1 MSSSCTNGIINK
13 NTPANL
19 STREGLHMSLGD
31 LISSCHKEIAGSR
44 TKNRL
49 TIQISYAI
57 RLIMDFYSTDFLVM
71 MDYIEDV
78 SVISDPDNPSA
89 IHLYQIKTKST
100 DRQYLLSAVIK
111 DEWFQKLYRNALKY
125 SDYVDSASLVCNTDI
140 VVSGTEVFPNERT
153 GLDDKSIEENIK
165 KIRKAI
171 AKDQNVNEADIDL
184 SKFFFVRSLL
194 STKNHKAEVEHE
206 FQDFLLGQDANLQV
220 ATAKSIFTVL
230 YDELDKRFNEEINE
244 DCTDVQ
250 EIMSKKG
257 LDGRTIKEIISCG
270 LAIQI
275 PAPEKLFSDFNV
287 ASISARRRY
296 SSKYQQIKMD
306 MYSNISVFVALKKT
320 LLEFI
325 ESENQNGIDD
335 MVGLFNAVYAKASDC
350 DFVPTCYQDEYYL
363 KTLIMIL
370 IYKYCYGGVGT

>member
-1 MSSSCTNGIINK
+1 M
-13 NTPANL
+13 
-19 STREGLHMSLGD
+19 HMSLGD

-57 RLIMDFYSTDFLVM
+57 QLIMDFYSTDFLVM

-125 SDYVDSASLVCNTDI
+125 SGYVDSASLVCNTDI

-153 GLDDKSIEENIK
+153 GLDDKAIEENIK

-171 AKDQNVNEADIDL
+171 AKDQNVNE
-184 SKFFFVRSLL
+184 
-194 STKNHKAEVEHE
+194 AEVEHE

-335 MVGLFNAVYAKASDC
+335 MVGLFNAVYAKATDC

>member
-1 MSSSCTNGIINK
+1 
-13 NTPANL
+13 
-19 STREGLHMSLGD
+19 MSLGD

-57 RLIMDFYSTDFLVM
+57 QLIMDFYSTDFLVM

-171 AKDQNVNEADIDL
+171 AKD
-184 SKFFFVRSLL
+184 
-194 STKNHKAEVEHE
+194 HKAEAEHE

>member
-1 MSSSCTNGIINK
+1 
-13 NTPANL
+13 
-19 STREGLHMSLGD
+19 MSLGD

-57 RLIMDFYSTDFLVM
+57 QLIMDFYSTDFLVM

-171 AKDQNVNEADIDL
+171 AKNMQ
-184 SKFFFVRSLL
+184 SMKQR
-194 STKNHKAEVEHE
+194 
-206 FQDFLLGQDANLQV
+206 
-220 ATAKSIFTVL
+220 
-230 YDELDKRFNEEINE
+230 
-244 DCTDVQ
+244 
-250 EIMSKKG
+250 
-257 LDGRTIKEIISCG
+257 
-270 LAIQI
+270 
-275 PAPEKLFSDFNV
+275 
-287 ASISARRRY
+287 
-296 SSKYQQIKMD
+296 
-306 MYSNISVFVALKKT
+306 
-320 LLEFI
+320 
-325 ESENQNGIDD
+325 
-335 MVGLFNAVYAKASDC
+335 
-350 DFVPTCYQDEYYL
+350 
-363 KTLIMIL
+363 
-370 IYKYCYGGVGT
+370 

>member
-1 MSSSCTNGIINK
+1 M
-13 NTPANL
+13 
-19 STREGLHMSLGD
+19 HMSLGD

-57 RLIMDFYSTDFLVM
+57 QLIMDFYSTDFLVM
-71 MDYIEDV
+71 
-78 SVISDPDNPSA
+78 
-89 IHLYQIKTKST
+89 
-100 DRQYLLSAVIK
+100 
-111 DEWFQKLYRNALKY
+111 
-125 SDYVDSASLVCNTDI
+125 
-140 VVSGTEVFPNERT
+140 
-153 GLDDKSIEENIK
+153 
-165 KIRKAI
+165 
-171 AKDQNVNEADIDL
+171 
-184 SKFFFVRSLL
+184 
-194 STKNHKAEVEHE
+194 
-206 FQDFLLGQDANLQV
+206 
-220 ATAKSIFTVL
+220 
-230 YDELDKRFNEEINE
+230 
-244 DCTDVQ
+244 
-250 EIMSKKG
+250 
-257 LDGRTIKEIISCG
+257 ISCG